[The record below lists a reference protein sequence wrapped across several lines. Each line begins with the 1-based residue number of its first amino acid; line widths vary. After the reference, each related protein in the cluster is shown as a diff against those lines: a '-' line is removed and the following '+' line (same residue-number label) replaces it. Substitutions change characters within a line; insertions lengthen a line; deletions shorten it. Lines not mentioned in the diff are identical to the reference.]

1 MLRLTHDLGAI
12 ADKYEGFE
20 PSEQPIHDDEQKR
33 AHGTE
38 ASAGGPMLLY
48 QDAILN
54 IILICA
60 CVSACVHELVYKFGI
75 HKYIHVSMYI
85 YIYIYIYPCSM

>member
-20 PSEQPIHDDEQKR
+20 PSEQPVHDDEQKR

-54 IILICA
+54 IIVICV
-60 CVSACVHELVYKFGI
+60 CVSACVCMNLCTNLA
-75 HKYIHVSMYI
+75 YINIYMYQ
-85 YIYIYIYPCSM
+85 CTCM